1 MKVGSQETPV
11 IIGKFGLRIQNEA
24 GQKLTEFCQENTLV
38 IVNTLSQQHKG
49 QLYTWTSPEGQY
61 RNQIDYIFAA
71 EDEEALYTQQNQDWE
86 LTVAQIMNFLLQN
99 SGLN

>member
-1 MKVGSQETPV
+1 M
-11 IIGKFGLRIQNEA
+11 
-24 GQKLTEFCQENTLV
+24 C
-38 IVNTLSQQHKG
+38 
-49 QLYTWTSPEGQY
+49 TSRDDQY